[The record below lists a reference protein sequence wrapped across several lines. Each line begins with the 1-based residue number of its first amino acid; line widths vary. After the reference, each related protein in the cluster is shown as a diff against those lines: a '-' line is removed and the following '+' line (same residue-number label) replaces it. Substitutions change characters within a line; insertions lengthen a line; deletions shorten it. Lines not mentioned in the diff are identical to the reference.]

1 MKITPPASL
10 RKAGSM
16 QTVEEL
22 EEIDQEL
29 KLDISFDKKMNL
41 EQKKG
46 FLQLKVK
53 SFSFFLLMGNRKS
66 CKARR

>member
-1 MKITPPASL
+1 MSV
-10 RKAGSM
+10 RKGSSM
-16 QTVEEL
+16 RTVEEL

-53 SFSFFLLMGNRKS
+53 F
-66 CKARR
+66 

>member
-10 RKAGSM
+10 GKLGSM
-16 QTVEEL
+16 QTVEEF

-29 KLDISFDKKMNL
+29 KVDISFDKKMNL

-53 SFSFFLLMGNRKS
+53 NFIFFLAHDK
-66 CKARR
+66 

>member
-1 MKITPPASL
+1 M
-10 RKAGSM
+10 R
-16 QTVEEL
+16 TVEEL

-29 KLDISFDKKMNL
+29 KVDISFDKKMNL

-53 SFSFFLLMGNRKS
+53 ILYYFGS
-66 CKARR
+66 

>member
-16 QTVEEL
+16 RTVEEL

-29 KLDISFDKKMNL
+29 KVDISFDKKMNL

-53 SFSFFLLMGNRKS
+53 ILYYFGS
-66 CKARR
+66 